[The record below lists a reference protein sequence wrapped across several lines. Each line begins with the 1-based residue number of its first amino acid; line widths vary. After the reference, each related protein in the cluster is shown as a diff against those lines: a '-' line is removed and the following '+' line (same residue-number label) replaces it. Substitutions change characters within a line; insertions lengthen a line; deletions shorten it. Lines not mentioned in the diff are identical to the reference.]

1 MSALSAALASLA
13 VFALVHLVVWR
24 VRRPAG
30 QYLALLGLAA
40 GVLVVA
46 LTVRLALE
54 AGAQWT
60 PARTL
65 DYLNQITLFT
75 VLALAYISTYS
86 AVQADSPTMTILLRI
101 AAAGPGGLTRRD
113 LSDDLIDELL
123 VIPRLNDLV
132 VGGMVDL
139 RAGRYV
145 IAMRGALFGRLHA
158 RYRAML
164 RMEKGG

>member
-1 MSALSAALASLA
+1 MSALGAALASLA
-13 VFALVHLVVWR
+13 VLALVHLVLWR

-30 QYLALLGLAA
+30 QYVALLGLAA
-40 GVLVVA
+40 GVLVAA
-46 LTVRLALE
+46 LAVRSALDT
-54 AGAQWT
+54 GTDWT

-101 AAAGPGGLTRRD
+101 AAAGPGGLTRRE
-113 LSDDLIDELL
+113 LSDDLIDEVL

-132 VGGMVDL
+132 IGGMVDL
-139 RAGRYV
+139 RGGRYV
-145 IAMRGALFGRLHA
+145 VARRGALFGRVHA

-164 RMEKGG
+164 GMEKGG